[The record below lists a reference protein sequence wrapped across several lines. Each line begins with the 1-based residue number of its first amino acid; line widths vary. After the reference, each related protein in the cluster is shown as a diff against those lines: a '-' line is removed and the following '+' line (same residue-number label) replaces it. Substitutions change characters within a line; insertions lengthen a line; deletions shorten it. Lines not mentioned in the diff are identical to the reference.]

1 LFGNSSSVTLIA
13 SYPPTRSIPTKLIGT
28 RAYAPN
34 REKFEE
40 SGRWYNSP
48 VPMLAQASSG
58 KERAVTD
65 RRTGSGGTEDNVRDE
80 LDEAAGRGKRERDAR
95 KEAVEE
101 EGQAG
106 SGGVKDNVRDE
117 WDESQERR

>member
-1 LFGNSSSVTLIA
+1 
-13 SYPPTRSIPTKLIGT
+13 
-28 RAYAPN
+28 
-34 REKFEE
+34 
-40 SGRWYNSP
+40 
-48 VPMLAQASSG
+48 M
-58 KERAVTD
+58 TD

-80 LDEAAGRGKRERDAR
+80 LDEATGRGKREGDAR
-95 KEAVEE
+95 KEAAPEE